1 MSYSIEDETFD
12 SFEEMQEHHRLNQ
25 SWYERAWDS
34 IYHPI
39 YMFFV
44 WTIWDKIK
52 PSNFKHWYQRAR
64 YGYSFRDT
72 WDIHYYLGDI
82 IPKMIRDMA
91 QDINGVPGEIADRW
105 NDMATDEDNDNAMN
119 EWKDV
124 LNSIAYTFELEQEI
138 SNDTLYDCGTDKEQ
152 KKRMQELI
160 DDGGSFDGCRIMTTA
175 EQCARTKG
183 WKLFQRYFHNLW
195 D

>member
-124 LNSIAYTFELEQEI
+124 LNSILGGLQFKEI
-138 SNDTLYDCGTDKEQ
+138 NHQLLYRVLTEAG
-152 KKRMQELI
+152 
-160 DDGGSFDGCRIMTTA
+160 
-175 EQCARTKG
+175 
-183 WKLFQRYFHNLW
+183 KLFRIQLDRAKS
-195 D
+195 